1 MSDVATISLRV
12 NTTDLERGNKA
23 LDEFQNTAGNAAKK
37 SDDLNA
43 SFRNGS
49 GSTKQ
54 TTAQIREQKREL
66 QNLLNQ
72 ISPVNKALDEL
83 DSVQSQLS
91 KFRGGGLLGG
101 EQYERYS
108 EILET
113 TRTRLLAVQDAE
125 TAEGRALQEQARQA
139 ERAAAA
145 SQSFVASLE
154 SQVNAIGKTRS
165 ELLELKAAELGV
177 TAQTAPLIARL
188 REQDDAWKRGE
199 ISAGQYRQA
208 MRQLPAQITDVVTSL
223 AGGQP
228 VWLVAIQQGGQIK
241 DSFGGIGNAAK
252 ALLSFINPMNVVLG
266 VVAATM
272 GAVAIHA
279 RSSQKEIAGL
289 RDSISQN
296 LGASGDDAQK
306 LAVNIRAIAE
316 ASNKATDE
324 VQKAFITTKDGASE
338 AIEKL
343 ISVGSSYADARAKVE
358 QYKGAS
364 DFTALNGIIEQHK
377 LAIAG
382 ISDGWTDAA
391 KKARDYY
398 APTGK
403 GLGNIALGGAY
414 DPVQA
419 ARQQAEEFEAR
430 SRAGFQQVQEQGKQA
445 ADQLD
450 KQYFSTNR
458 LAGAERQLQE
468 LLKQRAKASAV
479 GDKQA
484 VDRANY
490 LIDQQQKAI
499 DKIKAGDAK
508 KPTTNKGNV
517 ENRQDLTL
525 QRQELSL
532 RAQLQLLNQ
541 QATVTGAISAERRK
555 YLTNEAEIATL
566 EKKQQE
572 SGLNIDEQRQ
582 LATDKRSR
590 AQLKINA
597 DLGDEVKQKQR
608 SLELDKQATTFAQQQ
623 QAIRDG
629 IAIRARGGTDRDVQ
643 RAQQRSRIQNDPTLD
658 DKTRNSELAQLRET
672 YQVEDDLRAN
682 WLAGAKNAWAEYQ
695 DTATNVYSS
704 IHDVAA
710 ATLSGLSGMLDDLMT
725 TGTASLKNFAQSMLK
740 MIVQV
745 IDRLLVAYAIQ
756 SALGWVGGG
765 SGGSTPSGSYTS
777 SAANLQFDRGG
788 YTGPG
793 GKYDPAGIVHRGE
806 FVFTKEATS
815 AIGVNNLYAMMR
827 GAQGYADG
835 GYVGRAPMAGMNSG
849 AAAGGGIVVN
859 TTVNVDANGGST
871 AQSGG
876 SGDSVGRALGAEIQN
891 AALQVVQKQLKNG
904 GIIYNFVKGR

>member
-49 GSTKQ
+49 DSTKQ

-279 RSSQKEIAGL
+279 RSAQKEIAAL

-316 ASNKATDE
+316 ASNKTIDE

-343 ISVGSSYADARAKVE
+343 ISVGSSYAEARAKVE

-364 DFTALNGIIEQHK
+364 DFTSLNGIIEQHK

-414 DPVQA
+414 DPAQA

-430 SRAGFQQVQEQGKQA
+430 SRAGFQQVQEQGRQA
-445 ADQLD
+445 AEQLD
-450 KQYFSTNR
+450 KQYFATNR

-484 VDRANY
+484 VNRANY

-508 KPTTNKGNV
+508 KPTTTSTSKGNADD
-517 ENRQDLTL
+517 RQDLTL

-532 RAQLQLLNQ
+532 RAQLQL
-541 QATVTGAISAERRK
+541 A
-555 YLTNEAEIATL
+555 
-566 EKKQQE
+566 
-572 SGLNIDEQRQ
+572 
-582 LATDKRSR
+582 
-590 AQLKINA
+590 
-597 DLGDEVKQKQR
+597 
-608 SLELDKQATTFAQQQ
+608 
-623 QAIRDG
+623 
-629 IAIRARGGTDRDVQ
+629 
-643 RAQQRSRIQNDPTLD
+643 
-658 DKTRNSELAQLRET
+658 
-672 YQVEDDLRAN
+672 
-682 WLAGAKNAWAEYQ
+682 
-695 DTATNVYSS
+695 
-704 IHDVAA
+704 
-710 ATLSGLSGMLDDLMT
+710 
-725 TGTASLKNFAQSMLK
+725 
-740 MIVQV
+740 
-745 IDRLLVAYAIQ
+745 
-756 SALGWVGGG
+756 
-765 SGGSTPSGSYTS
+765 
-777 SAANLQFDRGG
+777 
-788 YTGPG
+788 
-793 GKYDPAGIVHRGE
+793 
-806 FVFTKEATS
+806 
-815 AIGVNNLYAMMR
+815 
-827 GAQGYADG
+827 
-835 GYVGRAPMAGMNSG
+835 
-849 AAAGGGIVVN
+849 
-859 TTVNVDANGGST
+859 
-871 AQSGG
+871 
-876 SGDSVGRALGAEIQN
+876 
-891 AALQVVQKQLKNG
+891 
-904 GIIYNFVKGR
+904 